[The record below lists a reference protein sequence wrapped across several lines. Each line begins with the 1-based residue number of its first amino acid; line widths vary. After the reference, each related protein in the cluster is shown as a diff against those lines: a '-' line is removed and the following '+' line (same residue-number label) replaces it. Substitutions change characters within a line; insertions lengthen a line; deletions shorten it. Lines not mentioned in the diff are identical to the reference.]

1 MSGQRVLLP
10 APVPAGDSRTVD
22 ATPADAGVLIA
33 ERQRGRGGGKERHHR
48 HTAQEWDD
56 VKDSFEELYFQE
68 DTSLEVVKE
77 AMKRDHGFEARY
89 VKDFE
94 VVTCRFCMSDGL
106 RVCARTSIRQYKVKI
121 REWGMEKYLK
131 ARDMQILLAKR
142 DERTRDRGVGTAFV
156 FNDVDLEEDRIN
168 LFGKRRLG
176 KSGDY
181 VSPSTSMYTS
191 WLR

>member
-1 MSGQRVLLP
+1 
-10 APVPAGDSRTVD
+10 
-22 ATPADAGVLIA
+22 
-33 ERQRGRGGGKERHHR
+33 
-48 HTAQEWDD
+48 
-56 VKDSFEELYFQE
+56 
-68 DTSLEVVKE
+68 
-77 AMKRDHGFEARY
+77 
-89 VKDFE
+89 
-94 VVTCRFCMSDGL
+94 MSDSL
-106 RVCARTSIRQYKVKI
+106 RVCVCTSIRQYKVKI
-121 REWGMEKYLK
+121 QEWGMEKYLK

-191 WLR
+191 LLDCSN